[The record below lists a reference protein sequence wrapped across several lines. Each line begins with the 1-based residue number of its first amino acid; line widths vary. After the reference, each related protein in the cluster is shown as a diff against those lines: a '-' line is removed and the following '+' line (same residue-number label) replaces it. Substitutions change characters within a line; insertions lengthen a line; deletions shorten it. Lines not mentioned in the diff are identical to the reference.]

1 MLSDKLHIAIV
12 GAGFAGLAT
21 ALNLLFSTQVS
32 AKVTIYHKDI
42 LERGASGVA
51 SGLLHPFP
59 AGATKLSF
67 MGFKALHEAITLINT
82 VKGLTKKRL
91 YQEGGIIKLALNDEN
106 KKLYSQMGLT
116 QEGLTFYSQDKVQ
129 SYLEVH
135 NLYPGLFIH
144 PGYTV
149 YCKDY
154 LAGCAEV
161 VKQLGGEFVQE
172 EVLSLDSLKK
182 FDKVIVCAGS
192 GTKKL
197 VAQTKLQCVKGHIL
211 TMKFP
216 YRFTT
221 KSLIGEGYISVTQ
234 DPYIYHVGSSYEH
247 HFKDPFP
254 DLEIAK
260 KKILTP
266 WLRIF
271 PEMQEGEILACDAG
285 IRVMY
290 PKNYLP
296 LIQKI
301 DEKNFFFTALGSR
314 GLLYHAL
321 LAKQLVHALET
332 GVLDS
337 IQQEFLG

>member
-1 MLSDKLHIAIV
+1 MLSGQPHIAII

-21 ALNLLFSTQVS
+21 ALNLLFSPRFS
-32 AKVTIYHKDI
+32 FKVTIYHKDI
-42 LERGASGVA
+42 LGGGASGVA

-67 MGFKALHEAITLINT
+67 MGFKALHEALGLIKT
-82 VKGLTKKRL
+82 VEHLTKKAL
-91 YQEGGIIKLALNDEN
+91 YQEGGIIKLALNDED
-106 KKLYSQMGLT
+106 KKLYSHMGLT
-116 QEGLTFYSQDKVQ
+116 QDGLTFYAQDKVQ
-129 SYLEVH
+129 SYLQVK

-149 YCKDY
+149 YCKEY
-154 LAGCAEV
+154 LASCVDV
-161 VKQLGGEFVQE
+161 VQQLGGKFVQE
-172 EVLSLDSLKK
+172 NVLSLDSLKN
-182 FDKVIVCAGS
+182 FDKVIICAGS
-192 GTKKL
+192 GSQRLLAQAKL
-197 VAQTKLQCVKGHIL
+197 KYVKGQIL

-216 YRFTT
+216 FRLTT

-247 HFKDPFP
+247 HFKDPFA

-266 WLRIF
+266 WLGIF
-271 PEMQEGEILACDAG
+271 SEMQEGEILACDAG
-285 IRVMY
+285 VRVMY
-290 PKNYLP
+290 TKNYLP
-296 LIQKI
+296 LIQKM
-301 DEKNFFFTALGSR
+301 DEKFFVFTALGSR

-321 LAKQLVHALET
+321 LAKQLVEAIET
-332 GVLDS
+332 GRLDA

>member
-1 MLSDKLHIAIV
+1 MLSVKPHIAIV

-21 ALNLLFSTQVS
+21 ALNLLFSTRFS

-42 LERGASGVA
+42 LGCGASGVA

-67 MGFKALHEAITLINT
+67 EGFKALHETLMLINT
-82 VKGLTKKRL
+82 VGRLTKKVL
-91 YQEGGIIKLALNDEN
+91 YQEGGIIKLALNDED
-106 KKLYSQMGLT
+106 KKLYSHLGLM

-129 SYLEVH
+129 SYLQVK

-154 LAGCAEV
+154 LASCIDV
-161 VKQLGGEFVQE
+161 VQQRGGEFVQE
-172 EVLSLDSLKK
+172 DVISLESLKN
-182 FDKVIVCAGS
+182 FDKVIICAGS
-192 GTKKL
+192 GSQRL
-197 VAQTKLQCVKGHIL
+197 VTQAKLQCVKGQIL

-247 HFKDPFP
+247 HFKDPFA

-285 IRVMY
+285 VRVMY
-290 PKNYLP
+290 TKNYLP

-301 DEKNFFFTALGSR
+301 DEKFFVFTALGSR

-332 GVLDS
+332 GTLDA